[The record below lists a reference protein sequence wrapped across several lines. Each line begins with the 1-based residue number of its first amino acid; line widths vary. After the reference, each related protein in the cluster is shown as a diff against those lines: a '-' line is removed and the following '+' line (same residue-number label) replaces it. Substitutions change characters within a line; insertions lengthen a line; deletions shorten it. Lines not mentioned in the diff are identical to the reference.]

1 MAEIHTP
8 WARPQHGA
16 GSHSCTNTR
25 HVPMGPNSPHS
36 HFSHVC
42 VVIFPLILQEKGKST
57 LKQALL
63 FVMAYFKRDFP
74 AWRSLKPCSQHRSP
88 PMCFFS
94 CIQRVLQS
102 SRTSWMA
109 VPALQANL
117 NVPAG
122 SCYGHP
128 CEQCLVH
135 SCCRRPT
142 VHPNGTSAS
151 PWPTSTAPWPTPGS
165 AQ

>member
-8 WARPQHGA
+8 WAWLQHEA

-109 VPALQANL
+109 VPALQGPECPCWL
-117 NVPAG
+117 LLWTPMRTVLG
-122 SCYGHP
+122 SQLLQEAH
-128 CEQCLVH
+128 
-135 SCCRRPT
+135 
-142 VHPNGTSAS
+142 SAS
-151 PWPTSTAPWPTPGS
+151 
-165 AQ
+165 